1 MTWMNITEN
10 HVNGTEEQRREL
22 ENRTQEQSSYW
33 LEERE
38 KHLLASKFELV
49 CRRLLCVSCKKTD
62 DSTSMNLNIAAAAG
76 CMSTG
81 NGYSKMKELLP
92 ELMNIL
98 PMSSSRELQVQIGK
112 PSL

>member
-10 HVNGTEEQRREL
+10 HVNGTEEQKREL
-22 ENRTQEQSSYW
+22 EKRTQEQSSYW

-38 KHLLASKFELV
+38 KHLIASKFELV
-49 CRRLLCVSCKKTD
+49 CRRKID
-62 DSTSMNLNIAAAAG
+62 DSTSMNLNIAAVAG

-81 NGYSKMKELLP
+81 NGYSKIEELLP

-98 PMSSSRELQVQIGK
+98 PMSSSTELQVQIGK